1 MDFVIV
7 LGIVGSI
14 ASIVGLFLPAQST
27 QQRTIHVIYGLGVFI
42 VASSA
47 VYYQQQLS
55 SVNEKLS
62 RVNSV
67 EIAAKT
73 LVKEENQYT
82 SLGFI
87 QASLAFLEKNK
98 DLYPD
103 SYARAQEICKMSQCL
118 GSIEGI
124 EWDSAKTLNYKY
136 LIIDASYA
144 MKGLLRGISEIS
156 KDKNKVC
163 D

>member
-1 MDFVIV
+1 M
-7 LGIVGSI
+7 
-14 ASIVGLFLPAQST
+14 
-27 QQRTIHVIYGLGVFI
+27 
-42 VASSA
+42 
-47 VYYQQQLS
+47 
-55 SVNEKLS
+55 
-62 RVNSV
+62 NSV

-73 LVKEENQYT
+73 LVKEESQYT